1 MALPVYYLNQ
11 SWNETYG
18 EDTNRIVARAFTIFM
33 CVIYEFKNKE
43 TKNKQQSKEE
53 FLSSSTR
60 IILDSLFES
69 FFTHSY
75 SFEGEGK
82 ESNEDAKK

>member
-18 EDTNRIVARAFTIFM
+18 EDTNRIVARAFTFFM

-53 FLSSSTR
+53 FLSNGFDTIYR
-60 IILDSLFES
+60 LFLAVL
-69 FFTHSY
+69 SY
-75 SFEGEGK
+75 SNG
-82 ESNEDAKK
+82 